1 MAKAFGEAQSSAE
14 AATLTHPEWLA
25 LLLDRCQSAPNLDPL
40 SASNNDP
47 FSGLSR

>member
-1 MAKAFGEAQSSAE
+1 LTRDALRRAEAQLAE
-14 AATLTHPEWLA
+14 EMKGVRDEIGF
-25 LLLDRCQSAPNLDPL
+25 LLCQSAPNLDPL